1 MNNIEKIKEL
11 RQITGVSISA
21 CKKAIEASQTIEQAC
36 LYLRKHGEKVAKK
49 KAKRIVSEGRVHSYV
64 HGDGK
69 ISVSIEVNCETDFA
83 AQTFDFKRLVKDLS
97 MHIAAMNP
105 SYIDREDVPEFVLE
119 QEHSIIESQLM
130 MMDKASHVKEKI
142 KEGFLDKFYQRTC
155 LLDQAYYKD
164 DDQTVRDVINA
175 KIGKLGENIIIKR
188 FCRYELGESIT

>member
-1 MNNIEKIKEL
+1 
-11 RQITGVSISA
+11 
-21 CKKAIEASQTIEQAC
+21 
-36 LYLRKHGEKVAKK
+36 
-49 KAKRIVSEGRVHSYV
+49 
-64 HGDGK
+64 
-69 ISVSIEVNCETDFA
+69 
-83 AQTFDFKRLVKDLS
+83 

-142 KEGFLDKFYQRTC
+142 KKGFLDKFYQRTC
-155 LLDQAYYKD
+155 LLDQVYYKD

-188 FCRYELGESIT
+188 FCRYELGEGIT